1 MQTTQDRTAI
11 SRQEFDKKVD
21 IAFGYMTYMD
31 RLKPE
36 EARQKA
42 LEEVSEKYVVKDE

>member
-1 MQTTQDRTAI
+1 MQTQNRQTITH
-11 SRQEFDKKVD
+11 QEFDKKVD
-21 IAFGYMTYMD
+21 IAFAHLTYME

-42 LEEVSEKYVVKDE
+42 LEEVSEKFVAQ